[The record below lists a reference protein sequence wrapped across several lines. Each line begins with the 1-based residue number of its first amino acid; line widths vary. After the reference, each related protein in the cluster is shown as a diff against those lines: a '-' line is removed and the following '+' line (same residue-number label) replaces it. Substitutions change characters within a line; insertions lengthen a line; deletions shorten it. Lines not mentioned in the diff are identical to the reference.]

1 MSFFLRL
8 NDQAVLAQLVG
19 CQGNIFGAAFIR
31 EPWRPGGEL
40 SRFSLSSGGGKME
53 EWVVEGIAGFLS
65 SPCWII
71 PVTDFIEQNCAV
83 FDDEEENKLSY
94 TEIHQVYKDLVE
106 QLLESYVQDV
116 GIQEDQFL
124 EACNSPLAQSE
135 SFRPVFQPV
144 LAADDFQ
151 VFKSLMLQKNVELQ
165 LQALRMI
172 QERNGAL
179 PECLTDGEDKISE
192 LEQQE
197 LRILREV
204 LKQSKDE
211 YEQEMAKRCVA
222 ETGAKGGILIQS
234 DLEKAIVES
243 ADKETARLSRQHQQG
258 KENLERA
265 VQKSLQKRASTREDA
280 VASTSNLD
288 ERFTKSGQT
297 AQAISSSKL
306 GHDHQCSLSGQN
318 NRISREALGPVRAPL
333 KGELPF
339 PSESIEKKANQSDA
353 AETWLQQAKKEAG
366 ILGSVLELSE
376 NERKQLHERAAYLK
390 EQRDKLVAMKKEQRE
405 KHLPK
410 NTETQHVPP
419 TLETKEMSEEEKQK
433 IQKRK
438 HLAEKLKQEVIKK

>member
-94 TEIHQVYKDLVE
+94 TEIHQVYKDLTHDAAVIKMTCFLTVE

-258 KENLERA
+258 KENLER
-265 VQKSLQKRASTREDA
+265 
-280 VASTSNLD
+280 
-288 ERFTKSGQT
+288 RFTKSGQT

>member
-1 MSFFLRL
+1 MQCLL
-8 NDQAVLAQLVG
+8 DK
-19 CQGNIFGAAFIR
+19 CQC
-31 EPWRPGGEL
+31 L
-40 SRFSLSSGGGKME
+40 
-53 EWVVEGIAGFLS
+53 FLS
-65 SPCWII
+65 IS
-71 PVTDFIEQNCAV
+71 V

-258 KENLERA
+258 KENLERCA
-265 VQKSLQKRASTREDA
+265 TRGEWRLLRLPRYYSLGLIITELTRINSLPEKSTE
-280 VASTSNLD
+280 
-288 ERFTKSGQT
+288 
-297 AQAISSSKL
+297 KL
-306 GHDHQCSLSGQN
+306 GCCESHRDLQSQGKQHKLYHQASWVMIINAACQD
-318 NRISREALGPVRAPL
+318 
-333 KGELPF
+333 KT
-339 PSESIEKKANQSDA
+339 IE
-353 AETWLQQAKKEAG
+353 
-366 ILGSVLELSE
+366 
-376 NERKQLHERAAYLK
+376 YP
-390 EQRDKLVAMKKEQRE
+390 E
-405 KHLPK
+405 KH
-410 NTETQHVPP
+410 
-419 TLETKEMSEEEKQK
+419 
-433 IQKRK
+433 
-438 HLAEKLKQEVIKK
+438 

>member
-1 MSFFLRL
+1 
-8 NDQAVLAQLVG
+8 
-19 CQGNIFGAAFIR
+19 
-31 EPWRPGGEL
+31 
-40 SRFSLSSGGGKME
+40 ME

-71 PVTDFIEQNCAV
+71 PVTDFIEHNCAV

-94 TEIHQVYKDLVE
+94 TEIHQDYKDLVE
-106 QLLESYVQDV
+106 HLLEGYLQDV

-144 LAADDFQ
+144 LAAEDFQ

-172 QERNGAL
+172 QERNGVL

-211 YEQEMAKRCVA
+211 YEQEMAKRCAV
-222 ETGAKGGILIQS
+222 ETGAKDGAVIQS
-234 DLEKAIVES
+234 ELEKAIVEN
-243 ADKETARLSRQHQQG
+243 AEEEAARLSRQHQRG
-258 KENLERA
+258 KMNLERA

-288 ERFTKSGQT
+288 EESTNSLNTLEQLPE
-297 AQAISSSKL
+297 AISSSKMATN
-306 GHDHQCSLSGQN
+306 HQCSFSGQN
-318 NRISREALGPVRAPL
+318 NRISREVLGPVRAPP
-333 KGELPF
+333 KGELPL
-339 PSESIEKKANQSDA
+339 PSESIEKKTNQSDA
-353 AETWLQQAKKEAG
+353 AEIWLQQAKKEAG

-410 NTETQHVPP
+410 NPETLNAPP
-419 TLETKEMSEEEKQK
+419 TLKTKELSEEEKQK

>member
-1 MSFFLRL
+1 M
-8 NDQAVLAQLVG
+8 
-19 CQGNIFGAAFIR
+19 
-31 EPWRPGGEL
+31 
-40 SRFSLSSGGGKME
+40 
-53 EWVVEGIAGFLS
+53 
-65 SPCWII
+65 
-71 PVTDFIEQNCAV
+71 TDFIEQNCAV

-258 KENLERA
+258 KENLER
-265 VQKSLQKRASTREDA
+265 
-280 VASTSNLD
+280 
-288 ERFTKSGQT
+288 RFTKSGQT

>member
-1 MSFFLRL
+1 
-8 NDQAVLAQLVG
+8 
-19 CQGNIFGAAFIR
+19 
-31 EPWRPGGEL
+31 
-40 SRFSLSSGGGKME
+40 ME

-94 TEIHQVYKDLVE
+94 TEIHHDYKNL
-106 QLLESYVQDV
+106 
-116 GIQEDQFL
+116 
-124 EACNSPLAQSE
+124 
-135 SFRPVFQPV
+135 PVFQPV
-144 LAADDFQ
+144 VAADDFQ

-172 QERNGAL
+172 QERNGVL

-204 LKQSKDE
+204 LRQSKDE
-211 YEQEMAKRCVA
+211 YDQEMAKRCA
-222 ETGAKGGILIQS
+222 TETGAKGGTLIQS
-234 DLEKAIVES
+234 DLEKAIVEN

-265 VQKSLQKRASTREDA
+265 IQKSLQKRASTREDA

-297 AQAISSSKL
+297 AVSSSKL

-333 KGELPF
+333 KGELPL

-353 AETWLQQAKKEAG
+353 AEIWLQQAKKEAG

-376 NERKQLHERAAYLK
+376 NERRQLHERATYLK

-410 NTETQHVPP
+410 NTEIQHVPP
-419 TLETKEMSEEEKQK
+419 ARETKEMSEEEKQK

>member
-1 MSFFLRL
+1 
-8 NDQAVLAQLVG
+8 
-19 CQGNIFGAAFIR
+19 
-31 EPWRPGGEL
+31 
-40 SRFSLSSGGGKME
+40 ME

-71 PVTDFIEQNCAV
+71 PVTDFIEHNCAV

-94 TEIHQVYKDLVE
+94 TEIHQDYKDLVE
-106 QLLESYVQDV
+106 HLLEGYLQDV

-144 LAADDFQ
+144 LAAEDFQ

-172 QERNGAL
+172 QERNGVL

-211 YEQEMAKRCVA
+211 YEQEMAKRCAV
-222 ETGAKGGILIQS
+222 ETGAKGGAVIQS
-234 DLEKAIVES
+234 ELEKAIVEN
-243 ADKETARLSRQHQQG
+243 AEEEAARLSRQHQRG
-258 KENLERA
+258 KKNLEQA

-288 ERFTKSGQT
+288 ENSTNSLNTLEQLPE
-297 AQAISSSKL
+297 AISSSKMATN
-306 GHDHQCSLSGQN
+306 HQCSFSGQN
-318 NRISREALGPVRAPL
+318 NRISREVLGPVRAPL
-333 KGELPF
+333 KGELPL
-339 PSESIEKKANQSDA
+339 PSESIEKKTNQSDA
-353 AETWLQQAKKEAG
+353 AEIWLQEAKKEAG

-410 NTETQHVPP
+410 NPETLNAPP
-419 TLETKEMSEEEKQK
+419 TLETKELSEEEKQK

>member
-1 MSFFLRL
+1 
-8 NDQAVLAQLVG
+8 
-19 CQGNIFGAAFIR
+19 
-31 EPWRPGGEL
+31 
-40 SRFSLSSGGGKME
+40 ME

-94 TEIHQVYKDLVE
+94 TEIHHDYKDLTHDAAVIKMTCLLTVE

-179 PECLTDGEDKISE
+179 PECLTDGKDKISE

-211 YEQEMAKRCVA
+211 YEQEMAKRCAA

-234 DLEKAIVES
+234 DLEKAIVEN

-258 KENLERA
+258 KENLER
-265 VQKSLQKRASTREDA
+265 
-280 VASTSNLD
+280 
-288 ERFTKSGQT
+288 RFTKSGQT

-376 NERKQLHERAAYLK
+376 NERRQLHERAAYLK

>member
-1 MSFFLRL
+1 
-8 NDQAVLAQLVG
+8 
-19 CQGNIFGAAFIR
+19 
-31 EPWRPGGEL
+31 
-40 SRFSLSSGGGKME
+40 ME
-53 EWVVEGIAGFLS
+53 EWMVEGIAGFLS
-65 SPCWII
+65 SSCWTI
-71 PVTDFIEQNCAV
+71 PITDFIEQNCAV

-94 TEIHQVYKDLVE
+94 TEIHQDYKDLVE
-106 QLLESYVQDV
+106 QLLEGYLQDV

-135 SFRPVFQPV
+135 SFQPVFQPV
-144 LAADDFQ
+144 LAAEDFQ

-172 QERNGAL
+172 QERNGVL

-211 YEQEMAKRCVA
+211 YEQEMAKRYA
-222 ETGAKGGILIQS
+222 TETGAKAGAAQS
-234 DLEKAIVES
+234 DLEKAIVEN
-243 ADKETARLSRQHQQG
+243 AKQEEARLSKQHELG
-258 KENLERA
+258 KENLQRA
-265 VQKSLQKRASTREDA
+265 VQKSLQKRTSAREDA

-288 ERFTKSGQT
+288 ECVMKSKNASEHAT
-297 AQAISSSKL
+297 EDVSSAEIRNKLAI
-306 GHDHQCSLSGQN
+306 DQQNSLSGQSN
-318 NRISREALGPVRAPL
+318 GITRKVLGPVRVPV
-333 KGELPF
+333 KGEEKPL
-339 PSESIEKKANQSDA
+339 PSESIEKKMHQSDA

-366 ILGSVLELSE
+366 ISGSFMELSE
-376 NERKQLHERAAYLK
+376 SERRQLHDRAAYLK

-410 NTETQHVPP
+410 NPENQKPQS
-419 TLETKEMSEEEKQK
+419 TLETKENLSEEEKQK

>member
-1 MSFFLRL
+1 
-8 NDQAVLAQLVG
+8 
-19 CQGNIFGAAFIR
+19 
-31 EPWRPGGEL
+31 
-40 SRFSLSSGGGKME
+40 ME

-65 SPCWII
+65 SSCWTI

-94 TEIHQVYKDLVE
+94 TEIHQDYKGLVE
-106 QLLESYVQDV
+106 QLLEGYLQDV

-135 SFRPVFQPV
+135 SFQPVFQPV
-144 LAADDFQ
+144 LAAEDFQ

-172 QERNGAL
+172 QERNGVL

-211 YEQEMAKRCVA
+211 YEREMAKRYATEA
-222 ETGAKGGILIQS
+222 EAKAGAAQN
-234 DLEKAIVES
+234 DMEKAIVQNAQQE
-243 ADKETARLSRQHQQG
+243 EARLSRQHELG
-258 KENLERA
+258 KENLQRA
-265 VQKSLQKRASTREDA
+265 VQKSLQKRTSAREDA

-288 ERFTKSGQT
+288 ESAMKSKNTSEQVTEDVASSEIRNKTGNDQQSNSSGQSNGIT
-297 AQAISSSKL
+297 RKV
-306 GHDHQCSLSGQN
+306 
-318 NRISREALGPVRAPL
+318 LGPLRVPV
-333 KGELPF
+333 KGEEKPL
-339 PSESIEKKANQSDA
+339 PSETIEKTTQQSDA
-353 AETWLQQAKKEAG
+353 AEAWLQQAKKEAG
-366 ILGSVLELSE
+366 ISGSDMELSE
-376 NERKQLHERAAYLK
+376 SERRQLHDRATYLK

-405 KHLPK
+405 KQLTK
-410 NTETQHVPP
+410 NPENQKPQP
-419 TLETKEMSEEEKQK
+419 TLETKENLSEEEKQK

>member
-1 MSFFLRL
+1 
-8 NDQAVLAQLVG
+8 
-19 CQGNIFGAAFIR
+19 
-31 EPWRPGGEL
+31 
-40 SRFSLSSGGGKME
+40 ME

-65 SPCWII
+65 SSCWTI

-94 TEIHQVYKDLVE
+94 TEIHQDYKGLVE
-106 QLLESYVQDV
+106 QLLEGYLQDV

-135 SFRPVFQPV
+135 SFQPVFQPV
-144 LAADDFQ
+144 LAAEDFQ

-172 QERNGAL
+172 QERNGVL

-211 YEQEMAKRCVA
+211 YEREMAKRYATEA
-222 ETGAKGGILIQS
+222 EAKAGAAQN
-234 DLEKAIVES
+234 DMEKAIVQNAQQE
-243 ADKETARLSRQHQQG
+243 EARLSRQHELG
-258 KENLERA
+258 KENLQRSA
-265 VQKSLQKRASTREDA
+265 MKSKNTSEQVTED
-280 VASTSNLD
+280 VASSEIRNKTGNDQQSNS
-288 ERFTKSGQT
+288 SGQSNGIT
-297 AQAISSSKL
+297 RKV
-306 GHDHQCSLSGQN
+306 
-318 NRISREALGPVRAPL
+318 LGPLRVPV
-333 KGELPF
+333 KGEEKPL
-339 PSESIEKKANQSDA
+339 PSETIEKTTQQSDA
-353 AETWLQQAKKEAG
+353 AEAWLQQAKKEAG
-366 ILGSVLELSE
+366 ISGSDMELSE
-376 NERKQLHERAAYLK
+376 SERRQLHDRATYLK

-405 KHLPK
+405 KQLTK
-410 NTETQHVPP
+410 NPENQKPQP
-419 TLETKEMSEEEKQK
+419 TLETKENLSEEEKQK

>member
-1 MSFFLRL
+1 
-8 NDQAVLAQLVG
+8 
-19 CQGNIFGAAFIR
+19 
-31 EPWRPGGEL
+31 
-40 SRFSLSSGGGKME
+40 ME

-71 PVTDFIEQNCAV
+71 PVTDFIEHNCAV

-94 TEIHQVYKDLVE
+94 TEIHQDYKDLVE
-106 QLLESYVQDV
+106 HLLEGYLQDV

-144 LAADDFQ
+144 LAAEDFQ

-172 QERNGAL
+172 QERNGVL

-211 YEQEMAKRCVA
+211 YEQEMAKRFAV
-222 ETGAKGGILIQS
+222 ETGAKGGAVIQS
-234 DLEKAIVES
+234 ELEKAIVEN
-243 ADKETARLSRQHQQG
+243 AEEEAARLSRQHQRG
-258 KENLERA
+258 KKNLE
-265 VQKSLQKRASTREDA
+265 QNSTNSLNTLEQLPE
-280 VASTSNLD
+280 
-288 ERFTKSGQT
+288 
-297 AQAISSSKL
+297 AISSSKMATN
-306 GHDHQCSLSGQN
+306 HQCSFSGQN
-318 NRISREALGPVRAPL
+318 NRISREVLGPVRAPL
-333 KGELPF
+333 KGELPL
-339 PSESIEKKANQSDA
+339 PSESIEKKTNQSDA
-353 AETWLQQAKKEAG
+353 AEIWLQQAKKEAG

-410 NTETQHVPP
+410 NPETLNAPP
-419 TLETKEMSEEEKQK
+419 TLETKELSEEEKQK

>member
-1 MSFFLRL
+1 
-8 NDQAVLAQLVG
+8 
-19 CQGNIFGAAFIR
+19 
-31 EPWRPGGEL
+31 
-40 SRFSLSSGGGKME
+40 ME

-71 PVTDFIEQNCAV
+71 PVTDFIEHNCAV

-94 TEIHQVYKDLVE
+94 TEIHQDYKDLVE
-106 QLLESYVQDV
+106 HLLEGYLQDV

-144 LAADDFQ
+144 LAAEDFQ

-172 QERNGAL
+172 QERNGVL

-211 YEQEMAKRCVA
+211 YEQEMAKRCAV
-222 ETGAKGGILIQS
+222 ETGAKDGAVIQS
-234 DLEKAIVES
+234 ELEKAIVEN
-243 ADKETARLSRQHQQG
+243 AEEEAARLSRQHQRG
-258 KENLERA
+258 KMNLERESTN
-265 VQKSLQKRASTREDA
+265 SLNTLEQLPE
-280 VASTSNLD
+280 
-288 ERFTKSGQT
+288 
-297 AQAISSSKL
+297 AISSSKMATN
-306 GHDHQCSLSGQN
+306 HQCSFSGQN
-318 NRISREALGPVRAPL
+318 NRISREVLGPVRAPP
-333 KGELPF
+333 KGELPL
-339 PSESIEKKANQSDA
+339 PSESIEKKTNQSDA
-353 AETWLQQAKKEAG
+353 AEIWLQQAKKEAG

-410 NTETQHVPP
+410 NPETLNAPP
-419 TLETKEMSEEEKQK
+419 TLKTKELSEEEKQK

>member
-1 MSFFLRL
+1 
-8 NDQAVLAQLVG
+8 
-19 CQGNIFGAAFIR
+19 
-31 EPWRPGGEL
+31 
-40 SRFSLSSGGGKME
+40 ME

-211 YEQEMAKRCVA
+211 YEQEMAKRCAA

-258 KENLERA
+258 KENLER
-265 VQKSLQKRASTREDA
+265 
-280 VASTSNLD
+280 
-288 ERFTKSGQT
+288 RFTKSGQT

>member
-1 MSFFLRL
+1 
-8 NDQAVLAQLVG
+8 
-19 CQGNIFGAAFIR
+19 
-31 EPWRPGGEL
+31 
-40 SRFSLSSGGGKME
+40 ME

-94 TEIHQVYKDLVE
+94 TEIHQDYKDLVE
-106 QLLESYVQDV
+106 QLLEGYVQDV

-144 LAADDFQ
+144 LAAEDFQ

-172 QERNGAL
+172 QERNGVL

-211 YEQEMAKRCVA
+211 YEQEMAKRCAA
-222 ETGAKGGILIQS
+222 ETGAKAGAVIQS
-234 DLEKAIVES
+234 DLEKAIVEN
-243 ADKETARLSRQHQQG
+243 AEQEAARLSRQHQRG
-258 KENLERA
+258 KKNLEWNSTKFLNTLEQIPEA
-265 VQKSLQKRASTREDA
+265 VSS
-280 VASTSNLD
+280 SNL
-288 ERFTKSGQT
+288 GN
-297 AQAISSSKL
+297 
-306 GHDHQCSLSGQN
+306 DHQCSLSGQN
-318 NRISREALGPVRAPL
+318 NRISREVLGPVRAPV
-333 KGELPF
+333 KGELPL
-339 PSESIEKKANQSDA
+339 PSESIEKKTNQSDA
-353 AETWLQQAKKEAG
+353 AEIWLQQAKKEAG
-366 ILGSVLELSE
+366 ILGSVLL
-376 NERKQLHERAAYLK
+376 
-390 EQRDKLVAMKKEQRE
+390 
-405 KHLPK
+405 
-410 NTETQHVPP
+410 
-419 TLETKEMSEEEKQK
+419 SEEEKQK

>member
-1 MSFFLRL
+1 
-8 NDQAVLAQLVG
+8 
-19 CQGNIFGAAFIR
+19 
-31 EPWRPGGEL
+31 
-40 SRFSLSSGGGKME
+40 ME
-53 EWVVEGIAGFLS
+53 VE
-65 SPCWII
+65 
-71 PVTDFIEQNCAV
+71 
-83 FDDEEENKLSY
+83 
-94 TEIHQVYKDLVE
+94 H
-106 QLLESYVQDV
+106 LLEGYLQDV

-144 LAADDFQ
+144 LAAEDFQ

-172 QERNGAL
+172 QERNGVL

-211 YEQEMAKRCVA
+211 YEQEMAKRCAV
-222 ETGAKGGILIQS
+222 ETGAKGGAVIQS
-234 DLEKAIVES
+234 ELEKAIVEN
-243 ADKETARLSRQHQQG
+243 AEEEAARLSRQHQRG
-258 KENLERA
+258 KKNLEQA

-288 ERFTKSGQT
+288 ENSTNSLNTLEQLPE
-297 AQAISSSKL
+297 AISSSKMATN
-306 GHDHQCSLSGQN
+306 HQCSFSGQN
-318 NRISREALGPVRAPL
+318 NRISREVLGPVRAPL
-333 KGELPF
+333 KGELPL
-339 PSESIEKKANQSDA
+339 PSESIEKKTNQSDA
-353 AETWLQQAKKEAG
+353 AEIWLQEAKKEAG

-410 NTETQHVPP
+410 NPETLNAPP
-419 TLETKEMSEEEKQK
+419 TLETKELSEEEKQK

>member
-1 MSFFLRL
+1 
-8 NDQAVLAQLVG
+8 
-19 CQGNIFGAAFIR
+19 
-31 EPWRPGGEL
+31 
-40 SRFSLSSGGGKME
+40 ME

-94 TEIHQVYKDLVE
+94 TEIHHDYKNLVE

-144 LAADDFQ
+144 VAADDFQ

-172 QERNGAL
+172 QERNGVL

-204 LKQSKDE
+204 LRQSKDE
-211 YEQEMAKRCVA
+211 YDQEMAKRCA
-222 ETGAKGGILIQS
+222 TETGAKGGTLIQS
-234 DLEKAIVES
+234 DLEKAIVEN

-258 KENLERA
+258 KENLER
-265 VQKSLQKRASTREDA
+265 
-280 VASTSNLD
+280 
-288 ERFTKSGQT
+288 RFTKSGQT
-297 AQAISSSKL
+297 AVSSSKL

-333 KGELPF
+333 KGELPL

-353 AETWLQQAKKEAG
+353 AEIWLQQAKKEAG

-376 NERKQLHERAAYLK
+376 NERRQLHERATYLK

-410 NTETQHVPP
+410 NTEIQHVPP
-419 TLETKEMSEEEKQK
+419 ARETKEMSEEEKQK

>member
-1 MSFFLRL
+1 
-8 NDQAVLAQLVG
+8 
-19 CQGNIFGAAFIR
+19 
-31 EPWRPGGEL
+31 
-40 SRFSLSSGGGKME
+40 ME
-53 EWVVEGIAGFLS
+53 EWVVEGVAGFLS
-65 SPCWII
+65 SSCWTV

-94 TEIHQVYKDLVE
+94 TEIHQDYKNLVE
-106 QLLESYVQDV
+106 QLLEGYLQDV

-135 SFRPVFQPV
+135 SFQPVFQPV
-144 LAADDFQ
+144 LAAEDFQ

-172 QERNGAL
+172 RERNGVL

-211 YEQEMAKRCVA
+211 YEREMAKRYA
-222 ETGAKGGILIQS
+222 TETEAKAGAAQS
-234 DLEKAIVES
+234 DMERAIVEN
-243 ADKETARLSRQHQQG
+243 AQEEEARLSRQHELG
-258 KENLERA
+258 KENLQRA
-265 VQKSLQKRASTREDA
+265 VQKSLQKRTSARDDA

-288 ERFTKSGQT
+288 ERAMESKNASEQVTEDVASSEIGNKMGSGQ
-297 AQAISSSKL
+297 QS
-306 GHDHQCSLSGQN
+306 SLSGQSN
-318 NRISREALGPVRAPL
+318 GTTRKVLGPLRVPVRGEEKPL
-333 KGELPF
+333 
-339 PSESIEKKANQSDA
+339 PSEMGEKTAHQSDA

-366 ILGSVLELSE
+366 ISGSVLELSE
-376 NERKQLHERAAYLK
+376 SERRQLHDRAAYLK

-405 KHLPK
+405 KHLTK
-410 NTETQHVPP
+410 NPENQKPQPP
-419 TLETKEMSEEEKQK
+419 LETKENLSEEEKQK
-433 IQKRK
+433 IQKRR

>member
-1 MSFFLRL
+1 
-8 NDQAVLAQLVG
+8 
-19 CQGNIFGAAFIR
+19 
-31 EPWRPGGEL
+31 
-40 SRFSLSSGGGKME
+40 ME

-65 SPCWII
+65 SSCWTI

-94 TEIHQVYKDLVE
+94 TEIHQDYKDLFAAGHLPPLFIIGTGKHGTKKMIKPETPEEKKRMQVRKVE
-106 QLLESYVQDV
+106 QLLESYLQDV

-135 SFRPVFQPV
+135 SFQPVFQPV
-144 LAADDFQ
+144 LAAEDFQ

-172 QERNGAL
+172 QERNGVL

-211 YEQEMAKRCVA
+211 YEQEMAKRYA
-222 ETGAKGGILIQS
+222 TETGATAGAAKS
-234 DLEKAIVES
+234 DLEKAIVEN
-243 ADKETARLSRQHQQG
+243 ARQEEARLSRQHEQG
-258 KENLERA
+258 KENLQLGVMKSKKAAETITEA
-265 VQKSLQKRASTREDA
+265 V
-280 VASTSNLD
+280 
-288 ERFTKSGQT
+288 
-297 AQAISSSKL
+297 SSCEVRNKL
-306 GHDHQCSLSGQN
+306 GNDQQSNLSGQSN
-318 NRISREALGPVRAPL
+318 GISRKALGPVRAPV
-333 KGELPF
+333 KGEQPL
-339 PSESIEKKANQSDA
+339 PSESTEKKMNQSDA

-366 ILGSVLELSE
+366 ISGSVMELTESE
-376 NERKQLHERAAYLK
+376 RRQLHERATYLK
-390 EQRDKLVAMKKEQRE
+390 EQRDKLVAMKKELRE
-405 KHLPK
+405 KHLTK
-410 NTETQHVPP
+410 NQESQTLRP
-419 TLETKEMSEEEKQK
+419 TLETKENLSEEEKQK